1 MLSTSLRRRAAIAA
15 QLRCFSE
22 GSDRIHSTDIAFKPN
37 ESGWGGS
44 KKYESRW
51 DDIFGKK
58 KDEKKGDGEDG
69 GGCDAKKE

>member
-1 MLSTSLRRRAAIAA
+1 MLSTYLRRKAASAT
-15 QLRCFSE
+15 QLRHFSE

-58 KDEKKGDGEDG
+58 KDEKKSDGEG
-69 GGCDAKKE
+69 SEGCDGKKK